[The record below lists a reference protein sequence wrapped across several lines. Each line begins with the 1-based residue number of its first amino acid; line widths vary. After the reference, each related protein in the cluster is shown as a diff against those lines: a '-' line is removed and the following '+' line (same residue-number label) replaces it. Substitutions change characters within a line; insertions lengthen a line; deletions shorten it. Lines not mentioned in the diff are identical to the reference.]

1 MSAMLNGKVALVA
14 GATRGAG
21 RGIAVELGAAGA
33 TVYVTGRSQQ
43 ELIREALDRY
53 LGVGMTPGS
62 RSMDRLIASG
72 AVIPPEVPY
81 RRPHRLITLPDGIT
95 SLDLLDR
102 EDRF

>member
-1 MSAMLNGKVALVA
+1 MATNLRLRAETENALRA
-14 GATRGAG
+14 EAER
-21 RGIAVELGAAGA
+21 
-33 TVYVTGRSQQ
+33 TGRSQQ

-53 LGVGMTPGS
+53 LGVRVTPGS